1 MGDVLQHHGLT
12 GFRRCNQKGALSATD
27 GGDQING
34 AAGKVFFGFNVALEF
49 ELFGREK
56 RGEVFEEDFVFA
68 DFGMI
73 AVDAVEADE
82 GEIAFIVFGN
92 AHAAFDGVA
101 RMQVEA
107 ADLCR
112 GDVDVVRTREVG
124 SVCAA

>member
-34 AAGKVFFGFNVALEF
+34 AASKVFFGFNVALEF
-49 ELFGREK
+49 ELLGGEK
-56 RGEVFEEDFVFA
+56 RGEVFEKDFVLA

-82 GEIAFIVFGN
+82 CKITFVVFGY
-92 AHAAFDGVA
+92 AYATFDGVA

-107 ADLCR
+107 ADLR
-112 GDVDVVRTREVG
+112 G
-124 SVCAA
+124 